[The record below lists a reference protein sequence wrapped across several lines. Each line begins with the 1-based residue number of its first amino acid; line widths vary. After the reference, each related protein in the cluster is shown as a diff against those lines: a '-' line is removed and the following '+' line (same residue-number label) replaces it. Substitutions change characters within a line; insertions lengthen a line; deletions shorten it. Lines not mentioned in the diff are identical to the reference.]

1 MNSIPYW
8 KLALKSRRLGICLI
22 AMFVVSL
29 IIAAATFSTYSFLN
43 VGEVV
48 TPVAWLVPILSGVL
62 VATGTGVD
70 LSSFET
76 LETGRLTRLLPFV
89 LVVLA
94 GASVLSI
101 ILGHTISAL
110 LQNNA
115 APGSL
120 VLHSVVSTLG
130 WSSLALISA
139 LTIGRQFSFLL
150 PTAYFMFVTLFG
162 YDDLARPL
170 NWNFTYFDP
179 KPETTVIVTCIF
191 VLTVTC
197 WQLLDSR
204 KIPLL
209 GSTH

>member
-1 MNSIPYW
+1 MNSFPYW
-8 KLALKSRRLGICLI
+8 KLALKSRRLGMCLI

-48 TPVAWLVPILSGVL
+48 TPVAWLIPILSGVL

-94 GASVLSI
+94 VASVLSI

-110 LQNNA
+110 LQDNA
-115 APGSL
+115 MPGSL

-162 YDDLARPL
+162 YDDDNCHLCLRSNSCLLAVVR
-170 NWNFTYFDP
+170 FSQDP
-179 KPETTVIVTCIF
+179 N
-191 VLTVTC
+191 
-197 WQLLDSR
+197 SR
-204 KIPLL
+204 VSTLEMRHSHHLSRAL
-209 GSTH
+209 G